1 MVCYG
6 ISGVINNVH
15 CIPNGMATLKPT
27 KTLKNFRKISL
38 CEMFL
43 LPVIQM
49 LDSGITVHYPPDRD
63 NIHCIQWKALINF
76 FDELGHGLYY
86 DVTSHKKKQKRML
99 RGQVI
104 LLSVQKD
111 SYLHN

>member
-38 CEMFL
+38 YETFL

-49 LDSGITVHYPPDRD
+49 LDSGITVHYPLDRD
-63 NIHCIQWKALINF
+63 NIHCIQWKVLINF
-76 FDELGHGLYY
+76 LTNWGMDSTMMLLP
-86 DVTSHKKKQKRML
+86 TRKNKRECS
-99 RGQVI
+99 GV
-104 LLSVQKD
+104 K
-111 SYLHN
+111 

>member
-15 CIPNGMATLKPT
+15 YIPNGMATSKPT

-49 LDSGITVHYPPDRD
+49 LDSPITV
-63 NIHCIQWKALINF
+63 NIIGEECLLNF
-76 FDELGHGLYY
+76 GGKF
-86 DVTSHKKKQKRML
+86 QR
-99 RGQVI
+99 
-104 LLSVQKD
+104 
-111 SYLHN
+111 

>member
-27 KTLKNFRKISL
+27 KTLKKFRKISL

-43 LPVIQM
+43 LRVIQM
-49 LDSGITVHYPPDRD
+49 LDRGITVHYPLDRD
-63 NIHCIQWKALINF
+63 NIHCSSEKALINF
-76 FDELGHGLYY
+76 LTNWGMDSTIMLLP
-86 DVTSHKKKQKRML
+86 KRTNK
-99 RGQVI
+99 RECSGV
-104 LLSVQKD
+104 K
-111 SYLHN
+111 